1 MSDREEK
8 RPKLEKMV
16 DATEYKRKENTVTKL
31 IDMFLPEDAY
41 DLKDYIIN
49 GIVVPMIKDG
59 LEDIGHTLIR
69 GSGRKKSSSRRRYR
83 RDYDDDDDI
92 RPAYRKYYDDRRRER
107 DYDDDRYYKPER
119 TDFKNVRFKS
129 RGDAERILT
138 KMEDII
144 YQNRYVSLLDFYEI
158 TGQPTKSTDDN
169 YGWTNLDRAKVERLR
184 SDNGYMIRFPSPMPL
199 DREY

>member
-8 RPKLEKMV
+8 RQKLEKMV
-16 DATEYKRKENTVTKL
+16 DASEYKKKENAVTKL
-31 IDMFLPEDAY
+31 IDMFLPEDSY

-107 DYDDDRYYKPER
+107 DYDEDRYYKPER

-158 TGQPTKSTDDN
+158 TGQSTKSTDDN

>member
-16 DATEYKRKENTVTKL
+16 DASEYKKKENAVTKL
-31 IDMFLPEDAY
+31 IDMFLPEDSY

-69 GSGRKKSSSRRRYR
+69 GSGRKKSSSRRIYR

-107 DYDDDRYYKPER
+107 DYDEDRYYKPER

-158 TGQPTKSTDDN
+158 TGQSTKSTDDN

-184 SDNGYMIRFPSPMPL
+184 LDNGYMIRFPSPMPL